1 MSLNPIIILVA
12 PQLGENIGASA
23 RAMKN
28 FGLSE
33 MRIVSP
39 RDGWP
44 NPKADSMSVGALDI
58 IQNAKIY
65 DTLSEAISD
74 IEYLYATTAQPRD
87 MNKNYL
93 MTEDLG
99 EKYPSGQKVAIMF
112 GRENCG
118 LTNDE
123 IAHANMILSIKTKPD
138 FSSLNIAHAVA
149 IVAYECYKRIPL
161 SGEEALPEHFNNDQI
176 LCTHGELEYFFE
188 HLFTELDSNKFFKV
202 PEKYPHMT
210 QNIRN
215 IFTRIDKLSQ
225 NELQTLRGIISNLSK
240 RI

>member
-1 MSLNPIIILVA
+1 MKPIIILVT

-33 MRIVSP
+33 LRIVSP

-44 NPKADSMSVGALDI
+44 NPKADAMSVGAIDI

-65 DTLSEAISD
+65 TDLSDAIKD
-74 IEYLYATTAQPRD
+74 IEHLYATTGQTRD
-87 MNKNYL
+87 MNKNYVQL
-93 MTEDLG
+93 NSLRQHPIQDSKIG
-99 EKYPSGQKVAIMF
+99 IMF

-118 LTNDE
+118 LTNQE
-123 IAHANMILSIKTKPD
+123 ISYANSILTIETDPQ
-138 FSSLNIAHAVA
+138 FSSINIAHAVA
-149 IVAYECYKRIPL
+149 VIGYTIFNTPQRDDL
-161 SGEEALPEHFNNDQI
+161 SNAQKI
-176 LCTHGELEYFFE
+176 CTQGELEYFFE
-188 HLFTELDSNKFFKV
+188 HLFSELNKRNFFKT
-202 PEKYPHMT
+202 PKKEPLMS

-225 NELQTLRGIISNLSK
+225 NEMQTLRGIITCLSD
-240 RI
+240 R